1 MTRKTTKIFWDK
13 SQKSIT
19 KRGTDTKEFPKCL
32 LKFHMQVFLS
42 IHTFEHTWLHALL
55 LITYVI
61 LTTLHICVLIGF
73 NEYLTLYIF
82 YTYIFGQ
89 KWPFVLCL
97 TFGPLLFFSLQ
108 FFYITLC
115 IRSKK
120 NNKQIQM
127 RQEPSSLIQSVII
140 SSNTNHTICY
150 TVS

>member
-1 MTRKTTKIFWDK
+1 MTRKNYQNILRQISKEHNKTC
-13 SQKSIT
+13 
-19 KRGTDTKEFPKCL
+19 GTDTKEFPKCL

-42 IHTFEHTWLHALL
+42 IHIFEHTWLHALL

-127 RQEPSSLIQSVII
+127 RQEPIKSFIVD
-140 SSNTNHTICY
+140 
-150 TVS
+150 TVCNN

>member
-1 MTRKTTKIFWDK
+1 MQIFWDK

-19 KRGTDTKEFPKCL
+19 KRGTDTKEFPKFL

-42 IHTFEHTWLHALL
+42 IHIFEHTWLHALL

-127 RQEPSSLIQSVII
+127 RQEPIKSFIV
-140 SSNTNHTICY
+140 NTVCNN
-150 TVS
+150 

>member
-1 MTRKTTKIFWDK
+1 MSLVYDKETTKIFWDK

-19 KRGTDTKEFPKCL
+19 KRGTDTKEFPKFL

-42 IHTFEHTWLHALL
+42 IHIFEHTWLHALL

-120 NNKQIQM
+120 NSKQIQM
-127 RQEPSSLIQSVII
+127 RQEPIKSFIV
-140 SSNTNHTICY
+140 NTVCNN
-150 TVS
+150 